1 MADNK
6 DKKVLNAPDKR
17 MQNDACISSA
27 EREGQ
32 VTKAQPKGNVPA
44 LRFPEFSGEW
54 ESVLLEDVAEFQ
66 KKRISS
72 DLLNNSN
79 YISTENILQNF
90 GGVQNSISIPTNT
103 NVIEYQRG
111 DVLLSNIRPY
121 LKKVW
126 LSDRHGGCS
135 ADVFVL
141 RGNQCERRFLYY
153 VIASDRFINFVMS
166 GAKGVKMPRGD
177 KSQMEKFAFFIPTNV
192 EQQKIAMFL
201 SMLDERI
208 RLQNKIIEDLKK
220 LKSAI
225 VEALF
230 CAPKESMPAKRLSPY
245 SKEWKL
251 IKLSDICQRVQT
263 KNTGSKCRQVL
274 TITAQYG
281 LVNQEDFFNK
291 TVASENL
298 EGYYLLRKGDF
309 AYNKSY
315 SGDYA
320 WGAVK
325 RLDRYEQG
333 VLSPLYICFR
343 PDTAKVD
350 ADYLAHYFESKKWH
364 KGIAD
369 IAGEGA
375 RNHGLLNI
383 SVIDFFNTIHRIPD
397 LDEQKDIAQV
407 LNLLSFKLSCGQHV
421 MQSLTMQRS
430 YLLQKMFI

>member
-1 MADNK
+1 MDI
-6 DKKVLNAPDKR
+6 LN
-17 MQNDACISSA
+17 NDFITYDCIRTSVEITPEEQVAFAVEKGDMLFQRSS
-27 EREGQ
+27 E
-32 VTKAQPKGNVPA
+32 T
-44 LRFPEFSGEW
+44 
-54 ESVLLEDVAEFQ
+54 LEDVGRANVYMDDRPAVFGGFVIRG
-66 KKRISS
+66 KKKAKYNPMFFRY
-72 DLLNNSN
+72 LLASPYARKKVIPMGAGAQHFNIGQDGLSKVKLHFP
-79 YISTENILQNF
+79 ILQ
-90 GGVQNSISIPTNT
+90 
-103 NVIEYQRG
+103 
-111 DVLLSNIRPY
+111 
-121 LKKVW
+121 
-126 LSDRHGGCS
+126 
-135 ADVFVL
+135 
-141 RGNQCERRFLYY
+141 
-153 VIASDRFINFVMS
+153 
-166 GAKGVKMPRGD
+166 
-177 KSQMEKFAFFIPTNV
+177 
-192 EQQKIAMFL
+192 EQQKIADL
-201 SMLDERI
+201 LRLINERI
-208 RLQNKIIEDLKK
+208 STQNKIIEDLKK

-343 PDTAKVD
+343 PDTVKVD

-407 LNLLSFKLSCGQHV
+407 LNLLSFKLSCEQHV
-421 MQSLTMQRS
+421 MQSLTMQRR